1 MYFLAKRFFRGHT
14 NTKRGAS
21 KPAIRVAIC
30 GIALGLAVMLLS
42 VSVLAGFKEELTKKI
57 TGFAAEIE
65 VLNLATLQLPDAH
78 PISLPPYIEEK
89 IQNIENVTHLQKV
102 ALKIG
107 VLKTGTHFKP
117 IHLKGIDEAYDTTY
131 HSEAL
136 IEGRLPVLSPDSA
149 TNEIVLSRRIA
160 NTLDLKVGE
169 RIYAYFF
176 EDNIKMRRMHIV
188 GIYDTNLKQFDE
200 STVITDRYTVCKLN
214 GWSNKEYS
222 EIELNTAS
230 FDKLDQTLLQVRE
243 ALQGFH
249 KISAIAVNEHYPQV
263 FSWLNILNT
272 NVWVVLALM
281 LGVAVFTVS
290 SGLLIIMLERTPA
303 IGILKA
309 MGATDGQLRATFIKL
324 AMLITARGVLLG
336 NTIALTLLILQQK
349 FHFVKLD
356 PDHYYVTEVH
366 VVINPYIIVL
376 INAVTVALIFLS
388 LFIPTMVLSKI
399 TPVKAIKFD

>member
-14 NTKRGAS
+14 NTRRGAS

-117 IHLKGIDEAYDTTY
+117 IHLKGIDETYDTTY
-131 HSEAL
+131 LNEAL

-230 FDKLDQTLLQVRE
+230 FDKLDQTLQQVRE
-243 ALQGFH
+243 ALNGFH
-249 KISAIAVNEHYPQV
+249 KISAISVNEHYPQV

-376 INAVTVALIFLS
+376 INAVTVLLIFLS
-388 LFIPTMVLSKI
+388 LFIPTLVLSKI

>member
-14 NTKRGAS
+14 NTRRGAS

-102 ALKIG
+102 ARKIG

-117 IHLKGIDEAYDTTY
+117 IHLKGIDETYDTTY
-131 HSEAL
+131 LNEAL

-160 NTLDLKVGE
+160 NTLDLKVGV

-376 INAVTVALIFLS
+376 INAVTVLLIFLS
-388 LFIPTMVLSKI
+388 LFIPTLVLSKI

>member
-14 NTKRGAS
+14 NTRRGAS

-117 IHLKGIDEAYDTTY
+117 IHLKGIDETYDTTY
-131 HSEAL
+131 LNEAL
-136 IEGRLPVLSPDSA
+136 IEGRLPVLSPDSV

-376 INAVTVALIFLS
+376 INAVTVLLIFLS
-388 LFIPTMVLSKI
+388 LFIPTLVLSKI

>member
-89 IQNIENVTHLQKV
+89 IQNLENVTHLQKV

-117 IHLKGIDEAYDTTY
+117 IHLKGIDETYDTTY
-131 HSEAL
+131 LNEAL

-214 GWSNKEYS
+214 EWSNKEYS

-388 LFIPTMVLSKI
+388 LFIPTLVLSKI

>member
-14 NTKRGAS
+14 NTRRGAS

-117 IHLKGIDEAYDTTY
+117 IHLKGIDETYDTTY
-131 HSEAL
+131 LNEAL

-349 FHFVKLD
+349 FHFVKLA

-376 INAVTVALIFLS
+376 INAVTVLLIFLS
-388 LFIPTMVLSKI
+388 LFIPTLVLSKI

>member
-14 NTKRGAS
+14 NTRRGAS

-78 PISLPPYIEEK
+78 PISLPPYVEEK
-89 IQNIENVTHLQKV
+89 ILNIENVTHLQKV

-107 VLKTGTHFKP
+107 VLKTGKHFKP
-117 IHLKGIDEAYDTTY
+117 IHLKGIDETYDTTY
-131 HSEAL
+131 LNEAL

-349 FHFVKLD
+349 FHFVKLA

-376 INAVTVALIFLS
+376 INAVTVLLIFLS
-388 LFIPTMVLSKI
+388 LFIPTLVLSKI

>member
-117 IHLKGIDEAYDTTY
+117 IHLKGIDETYDTTY
-131 HSEAL
+131 LNEAL

-214 GWSNKEYS
+214 EWSNKEYS

-376 INAVTVALIFLS
+376 INAITVLLIFLS
-388 LFIPTMVLSKI
+388 LFIPTLVLSKI

>member
-78 PISLPPYIEEK
+78 PISLPPYVEEK
-89 IQNIENVTHLQKV
+89 ILNIENVTHLQKV

-117 IHLKGIDEAYDTTY
+117 IHLKGIDETYDTTY
-131 HSEAL
+131 LNEAL

-160 NTLDLKVGE
+160 NTLDLKVCE

-290 SGLLIIMLERTPA
+290 SGLLIIMLERTPT

-336 NTIALTLLILQQK
+336 NTIALTLLVLQQK

-376 INAVTVALIFLS
+376 INAVTVLLIFLS
-388 LFIPTMVLSKI
+388 LFIPTLVLSKI

>member
-14 NTKRGAS
+14 NTRRGAS

>member
-176 EDNIKMRRMHIV
+176 EDHIKMRRMHIV

>member
-14 NTKRGAS
+14 NTRRGAS

-78 PISLPPYIEEK
+78 PISLPPYVEEK

-117 IHLKGIDEAYDTTY
+117 IHLKGIDETYDTTY
-131 HSEAL
+131 LNEAL
-136 IEGRLPVLSPDSA
+136 IEGRLPVLSPDSV

-222 EIELNTAS
+222 EIELNTTS

-376 INAVTVALIFLS
+376 INAVTVLLIFLS
-388 LFIPTMVLSKI
+388 LFIPTLVLSKI